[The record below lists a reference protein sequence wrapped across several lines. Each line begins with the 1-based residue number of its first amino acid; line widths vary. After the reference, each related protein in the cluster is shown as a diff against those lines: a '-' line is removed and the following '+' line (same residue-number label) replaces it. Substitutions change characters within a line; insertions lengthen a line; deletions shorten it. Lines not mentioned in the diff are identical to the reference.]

1 MFTYFILLLCV
12 YAATGASWGYKVVKN
27 EEVVLPKGWAIINP
41 NCAGQKQSPIDIEY
55 ELTAFDSTLNAINFN
70 RIDPN
75 RSVSETWTLKNNGKT
90 GKLRKIKN

>member
-1 MFTYFILLLCV
+1 MFTYFIFLLCV
-12 YAATGASWGYKVVKN
+12 YGASGASWGYKVVNN
-27 EEVVLPKGWAIINP
+27 EEVVLPKDWAIINP

-55 ELTAFDSTLNAINFN
+55 ELTAFDRTLNAINFN

>member
-1 MFTYFILLLCV
+1 MRFYDKTHSSPLCIRCNRSFM
-12 YAATGASWGYKVVKN
+12 GLKS
-27 EEVVLPKGWAIINP
+27 
-41 NCAGQKQSPIDIEY
+41 S
-55 ELTAFDSTLNAINFN
+55 LNAINFN